1 MKQSRTFIPT
11 MRQTPADIDAIS
23 HQLLVRAG
31 YIRTNASGVFTFLP
45 LAQKVLRK
53 IENVIHEE
61 MEKIEAAEMVMPILQ
76 HPGDAFGD
84 DAFTLQDHQGREYAL
99 RSSDQN
105 SITALIQDHI
115 ASYKQLPV
123 TLYQI
128 QKQFRD
134 IQRPRFGLLHSRE
147 FVSLDAHS
155 FHAEHTSLHD
165 MCEQFNQAYSNIFTR
180 LGLNYRVVNAQIG
193 MDAEQGS
200 SIEFIAMSSIG
211 DDIIA
216 YSDSSSYAASLEW
229 AETKPEEQTSEIRMK
244 EMERVATPNVHK
256 VREVADFLKVLP
268 SHIIKTLLYT
278 IDDEMVAV
286 LCRGDHEINDRK
298 LKHHMKAMRVSL
310 ATPEEVQRL
319 FSAEPGSIGPVKLPI
334 GVRVVADLA
343 VGSIVNGVCGANETG
358 FHFIHA
364 NPERDFAVDS
374 YLDLRFVQE
383 GDPSPDG
390 LGTIQFAKGIKIGRI
405 SKEGAA
411 ISQLAKA
418 EFQNNEG
425 EFQPYLLGA
434 YHIGVSRL
442 LAALVEQ
449 FHDDNGIKWP
459 KQLAP
464 FDIHLLTVNDEDET
478 QRQLSE
484 ELYYLLRTYR
494 YEVLYDDRQERPGV
508 KFADADLIG
517 VPIRLTVGK
526 RAAEGIIEIK
536 FRETGETV
544 EWQKEEVTEKLQS
557 FFHV

>member
-23 HQLLVRAG
+23 HQLLVKAG
-31 YIRTNASGVFTFLP
+31 YIRTNASGVYTFLP

-61 MEKIEAAEMVMPILQ
+61 MENIAAAEMVMPILQ
-76 HPGDAFGD
+76 PTGETSGDNAFN
-84 DAFTLQDHQGREYAL
+84 LQDHQGRRYAL
-99 RSSDQN
+99 RSSDED
-105 SITALIQDHI
+105 SMVTLIQDHI

-134 IQRPRFGLLHSRE
+134 IQRPKFGLLQSRE
-147 FVSLDAHS
+147 FVSLDAYS
-155 FHAEHTSLHD
+155 FHAEDTSLHD
-165 MCEQFNQAYSNIFTR
+165 TFEKFNQAFANIFTR
-180 LGLNYRVVNAQIG
+180 LGLNYRIVNARIG
-193 MDAEQGS
+193 IDAKLDNS
-200 SIEFIAMSSIG
+200 LEFIAMSSIG
-211 DDIIA
+211 EDMIA

-229 AETKPEEQTSEIRMK
+229 AETKLEEKTGELRLK
-244 EMERVATPNVHK
+244 EMEKVATQNVHT
-256 VREVADFLKVLP
+256 VREVADFLEVLP
-268 SHIIKTLLYT
+268 SHIIKTVLYT

-286 LCRGDHEINDRK
+286 LCRGDHEINERK
-298 LKHHMKAMRVSL
+298 LKHHMKAMRFSL
-310 ATPEEVQRL
+310 ATPEEVLRL
-319 FSAEPGSIGPVKLPI
+319 FSAAPGSIGPVKLPV

-358 FHFIHA
+358 FHLMNV

-390 LGTIQFAKGIKIGRI
+390 IGTIRFAKGIKIGRI
-405 SKEGAA
+405 SKEGTA
-411 ISQLAKA
+411 ISQLANA
-418 EFQNNEG
+418 EFQNSDG
-425 EFQPYLLGA
+425 ECQPYLVGG

-442 LAALVEQ
+442 LAALVEH
-449 FHDDNGIKWP
+449 FHDEHGIKWP

-464 FDIHLLTVNDEDET
+464 FDIHLLTVNEEDET
-478 QRQLSE
+478 QHQLAE
-484 ELYYLLRTYR
+484 GLYHLLRTYR
-494 YEVLYDDRQERPGV
+494 YDVLYDDRQERPGV
-508 KFADADLIG
+508 KFTDADLIG

-526 RAAEGIIEIK
+526 RAADGIIEIK